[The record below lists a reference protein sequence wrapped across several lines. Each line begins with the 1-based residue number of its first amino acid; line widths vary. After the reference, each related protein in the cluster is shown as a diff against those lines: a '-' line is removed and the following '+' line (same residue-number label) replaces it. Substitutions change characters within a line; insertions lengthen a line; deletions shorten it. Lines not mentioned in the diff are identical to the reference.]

1 MGCNGC
7 LEQTV
12 NTVQISERQ
21 REYDEDEDYDD
32 INWET
37 ASSSDDEEEDNDEEE
52 EDNRE
57 TATTTYNEEYAL
69 ARAPTEEEEEEDD
82 WEPYDE
88 ENALARAPTGFN
100 LAALL
105 ADETLEEGEVEE
117 TEEER
122 AAALERIA
130 RGDRAME
137 RLARN
142 TEEFFRESEAT
153 ESEATASEEERQ
165 AEFDL
170 MVINL
175 RLSRRTAEVLR
186 ERNDPERNTLAINAV
201 DLQIARLERDTA
213 EFFNE
218 TEESEA
224 MASEATEEDD
234 ESSEEDEAEEPA
246 EKKDLGKALVE
257 PLFCVPCGFE
267 FSECAICFDE
277 IEMVNVTVTT
287 CGHSFHSSCIFKAL
301 ENSENCP
308 MCRNQLIEMPTYE
321 DDDEDDEGEEND
333 DEEEGEEEEDDDDD
347 DEEDPFKVS
356 LEQLTAKMVNLG
368 YTMADLLKFYVSNI
382 KTTTSAERYSEP
394 FFEKLEQDIDGVI
407 DGTIPMSQRDTRSYA
422 AVAKA
427 PQVQAH
433 AGAQAQA
440 EV

>member
-1 MGCNGC
+1 MNIQCSGCFPQFQENQLAHMGCNGC

-21 REYDEDEDYDD
+21 REYDEDENYDD

-37 ASSSDDEEEDNDEEE
+37 ASSSDDEEDED
-52 EDNRE
+52 ED
-57 TATTTYNEEYAL
+57 
-69 ARAPTEEEEEEDD
+69 
-82 WEPYDE
+82 
-88 ENALARAPTGFN
+88 
-100 LAALL
+100 
-105 ADETLEEGEVEE
+105 LEEGEVEE

-130 RGDRAME
+130 IGDRAME

-142 TEEFFRESEAT
+142 TEEFFRESEA
-153 ESEATASEEERQ
+153 SEATAALLERQ

-170 MVINL
+170 MVTNL

-186 ERNDPERNTLAINAV
+186 ERNDPERNALAINAV

-218 TEESEA
+218 TASED
-224 MASEATEEDD
+224 EATEAA
-234 ESSEEDEAEEPA
+234 SEEEADEEDPA

-333 DEEEGEEEEDDDDD
+333 DDEEEEDEEEE

-394 FFEKLEQDIDGVI
+394 FFEKLEHDIDGII

-427 PQVQAH
+427 PQ
-433 AGAQAQA
+433 AQAQA
-440 EV
+440 QAAAEVQAAQTLVEV